1 MAVQRHLPNAPIVEA
16 LIDFQVKSREGAKV
30 ENLKVT
36 SPSFRTRFPEVKE
49 QRLLESFFGL
59 QDGSFGQSHRRNGYM
74 YSSADAV
81 NLVQYR
87 LDGFTFNRL
96 KPYTSWEQVFP
107 QAFALWQEYASL
119 ARPEFVKRI
128 AVRYIN
134 RLDLPRMVTNLSDY
148 LTVPPTV
155 PPGISGELSGFLT
168 RLNIR
173 QGGDSVALT
182 VALEHNL
189 TPGSMSVILD
199 IDAYRVADF
208 EVDSGELPSAFD
220 QLRRLKNSVF
230 FASITETTAGLF
242 E

>member
-1 MAVQRHLPNAPIVEA
+1 
-16 LIDFQVKSREGAKV
+16 
-30 ENLKVT
+30 
-36 SPSFRTRFPEVKE
+36 
-49 QRLLESFFGL
+49 
-59 QDGSFGQSHRRNGYM
+59 M